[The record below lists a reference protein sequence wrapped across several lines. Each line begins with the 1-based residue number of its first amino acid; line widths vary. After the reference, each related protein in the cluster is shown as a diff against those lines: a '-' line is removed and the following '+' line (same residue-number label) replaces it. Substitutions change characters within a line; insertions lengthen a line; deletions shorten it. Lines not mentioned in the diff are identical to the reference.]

1 MQLIITNMKQQLIEE
16 TAGFHEALWKHRS
29 KTLAVLLKAI
39 VSNQT
44 ECTKTIKADR
54 KLLQP
59 LLNAVTAGRIMEMVN
74 ILKHELSPISLSLA
88 KHGCDLNSTP
98 KGKLISILMVG
109 LHTPSDVPEADMK
122 ICMLID
128 GHGHIQALGK
138 PHGCQ
143 MFGDYADVF
152 MQNV

>member
-1 MQLIITNMKQQLIEE
+1 MK
-16 TAGFHEALWKHRS
+16 HCRS
-29 KTLAVLLKAI
+29 IARKPLLFCTKQ
-39 VSNQT
+39 SFQT
-44 ECTKTIKADR
+44 KQNVQKTIKADR

-59 LLNAVTAGRIMEMVN
+59 LLNAVTAGRIIEMVN

-88 KHGCDLNSTP
+88 KHGCDMNSTP

-138 PHGCQ
+138 PH
-143 MFGDYADVF
+143 
-152 MQNV
+152 